1 MKKKSIGLR
10 IMNQSQLFFLTD
22 AVAQPMLAWLLRRI
36 ASQRGIPMSKKK
48 VLTKRGVK
56 IETVLQVQHP
66 AWEQRL

>member
-48 VLTKRGVK
+48 VLTKRGV
-56 IETVLQVQHP
+56 
-66 AWEQRL
+66 